1 MQTIEP
7 THTTVR
13 TPEQAAPRLLTTPR
27 TLERWRA
34 NGTGPK
40 FVKIGRRVGY
50 RDADLDAF
58 IAANVRSHTGQKESA
73 PTRTTGTR
81 R

>member
-1 MQTIEP
+1 MSE
-7 THTTVR
+7 HSSALVR

-58 IAANVRSHTGQKESA
+58 IAANVRSHTGQNESA
-73 PTRTTGTR
+73 PARNTGTR